1 MQELP
6 KSSFFMNQKNK
17 PKTPNQETP
26 AYVIIGKVYDLYFF
40 QSQGIETVGNAMV
53 KNYKKVRQLTE

>member
-1 MQELP
+1 
-6 KSSFFMNQKNK
+6 MNQKNK